1 MRDEVDER
9 DKGDGRDEVDEY
21 FFVPPIPLIS
31 VVPLVSISRCLNIP
45 AWNATSHQAC
55 SQSSR
60 TWSGSQLA
68 IS

>member
-1 MRDEVDER
+1 MRDEADER
-9 DKGDGRDEVDEY
+9 DKGDGRDEVDEC
-21 FFVPPIPLIS
+21 FLVPSIPLVSLI
-31 VVPLVSISRCLNIP
+31 PLVSISRRLNIP
-45 AWNATSHQAC
+45 VWNATSHQAC